1 MVGRVNDSIGREI
14 KEFGRGGGEVCLN
27 EAAKSEGKK
36 RYEEISGA
44 ERCE

>member
-1 MVGRVNDSIGREI
+1 MITSIGRDERS
-14 KEFGRGGGEVCLN
+14 KSSAGEVCLN
-27 EAAKSEGKK
+27 EAVKNEGKK

>member
-14 KEFGRGGGEVCLN
+14 KEFGRGEVCLN
-27 EAAKSEGKK
+27 EAVKSKGKK